1 VIILNPGCNS
11 KGLQPN
17 PEVVMAKTKRF
28 DEECFHRTD
37 EQTA

>member
-1 VIILNPGCNS
+1 
-11 KGLQPN
+11 
-17 PEVVMAKTKRF
+17 MAKTKRF